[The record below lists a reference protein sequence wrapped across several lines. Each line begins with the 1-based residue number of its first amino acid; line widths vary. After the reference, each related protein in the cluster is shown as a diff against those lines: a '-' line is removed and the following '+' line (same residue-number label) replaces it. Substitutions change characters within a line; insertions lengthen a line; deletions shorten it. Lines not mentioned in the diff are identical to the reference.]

1 MGGREAPWFA
11 ACMGC
16 VLSLADGPQL
26 PLALSDSALCWRIRQ
41 IAAVYSIMISGVCL
55 LPSVLTPFEEHA
67 SWGVPPHDQL
77 ASYE

>member
-16 VLSLADGPQL
+16 VLSLADVPQL

-41 IAAVYSIMISGVCL
+41 IAAASSIKGQWRRFVDFWG
-55 LPSVLTPFEEHA
+55 LPAALCPN
-67 SWGVPPHDQL
+67 PL
-77 ASYE
+77 